1 MGLRS
6 SVSFTPERESGETG
20 RRTRLRIWRR
30 KAWGFESPLSHPSR
44 FSFNPEVAACVELRW
59 CFRWSPSLPAGARRL
74 SSRSVQQT
82 PTSSGPFRS
91 RIPTADVLP
100 LVARLTAEEEWDM
113 TSDQLIIQADLTW
126 SETSSYKVTTFQ
138 TGGISTQQTAASGTY
153 SIVDSKINFVMTVGG
168 SAMYTGSV
176 SGNTLTMI
184 YNGGHFIY
192 SR

>member
-1 MGLRS
+1 MRRIALVFSLVALSACGS
-6 SVSFTPERESGETG
+6 EATTFTLGPTDANVVGTFSLTNSNG
-20 RRTRLRIWRR
+20 R
-30 KAWGFESPLSHPSR
+30 
-44 FSFNPEVAACVELRW
+44 
-59 CFRWSPSLPAGARRL
+59 
-74 SSRSVQQT
+74 
-82 PTSSGPFRS
+82 
-91 RIPTADVLP
+91 VLP
-100 LVARLTAEEEWDM
+100 LIARLTAEEEWDM
-113 TSDQLIIQADLTW
+113 TSDQLIILADLTW